1 MIRALAVSP
10 SREVTGAEQSLL
22 NVAPFLDSA
31 GVRVTLA
38 APAGGAFEARWRDR
52 GLDFRTLEFPVRR
65 GMRSVDGRQ
74 MHGPVEL
81 VRTLWRSVRA
91 VYGLTKVVR
100 DTDADLI
107 HSNLLMTHLD
117 CAVAGRIT
125 RTPSVLE
132 LHEIVAPG
140 LGRWALGVAI
150 RLSDSA
156 IAISDVSRDQVPSWA
171 RRKVAVIPQCVD
183 LARFTGVEP
192 SAAWRARLA
201 ASPRCPIVAAVGRI
215 DPEKGLHVLVEAV
228 ARVRAGGV
236 PLQLALVGSPG
247 TDDGAYLASLVRMG
261 NEILGDAMRVVPH
274 VDDVA
279 GVLSSVDVLACPS
292 PLEPFGMILLE
303 AQVCR
308 VPVVACRSGGPGE
321 FIEHEETG
329 ILVVPGDP
337 DDLAGAL
344 RRLLDD
350 EGLREKIRKAG
361 EERVRGSYIAPVRAR
376 RMVSLYHRIAG

>member
-22 NVAPFLDSA
+22 NVAPFLASA

-38 APAGGAFEARWRDR
+38 APPGGTFEARWRDQ

-65 GMRSVDGRQ
+65 GLRSVDGRQ
-74 MHGPVEL
+74 LHGPLEL
-81 VRTLWRSVRA
+81 VRLLWRSVRA
-91 VYGLTKVVR
+91 VFALVKVVR

-140 LGRWALGVAI
+140 IGRWALGVAI

-156 IAISDVSRDQVPSWA
+156 IAISDVSRDQVPAWA
-171 RRKVAVIPQCVD
+171 RSKVAVIPQCVD
-183 LARFTGVEP
+183 VARFTGVAP
-192 SAAWRARLA
+192 SAAWRERLA
-201 ASPRCPIVAAVGRI
+201 ASPGHPIVAAVGRI
-215 DPEKGLHVLVEAV
+215 DPEKGLHVLIEAV
-228 ARVRAGGV
+228 ARVRDAGV

-247 TDDGAYLASLVRMG
+247 TDDGGYLAELVRMG
-261 NEILGDAMRVVPH
+261 NGLLGDSVRLVPH

-292 PLEPFGMILLE
+292 PLEPFGMIVLE

-308 VPVVACRSGGPGE
+308 VPVVACRSGGPAE

-329 ILVVPGDP
+329 MLVVPGDP
-337 DDLAGAL
+337 DDLADAL
-344 RRLLDD
+344 RRLLGD
-350 EGLREKIRKAG
+350 ENLRERIRAAG
-361 EERVRGSYIAPVRAR
+361 EERVHDSYTAPVRAH
-376 RMVSLYHRIAG
+376 RMVSLYHRIAA